1 MKGPRDD
8 IYTATRPLILQVAGL
23 LLLGSLTAWT
33 MSFADSS
40 WARAI
45 GGLLLLACGSGIFF
59 ASGRLL
65 TRRHPVISVFSDR
78 VWYRGLREQ
87 VVMLRNVTGVR
98 AVRARRFGVPYSCIE
113 MDLSDDDEPVLFV
126 LWAVDYPAAELANL
140 IASRAE
146 IVQRDRMP
154 G

>member
-8 IYTATRPLILQVAGL
+8 IYTATRPLIVQIAGL
-23 LLLGSLTAWT
+23 LMLGSLTAWL
-33 MSFADSS
+33 MSYAIPL
-40 WARAI
+40 WLWAI
-45 GGLLLLACGSGIFF
+45 GGVLLLACGGGIFL

-87 VVMLRNVTGVR
+87 VVMLRNVT
-98 AVRARRFGVPYSCIE
+98 AVRSLSARRFGVNYPCIE
-113 MDLSDDDEPVLFV
+113 IELGDDEPVRFV
-126 LWAVDYPAAELANL
+126 LWAVDCAGDELAEL

-146 IVQRDRMP
+146 TLQRDRVP